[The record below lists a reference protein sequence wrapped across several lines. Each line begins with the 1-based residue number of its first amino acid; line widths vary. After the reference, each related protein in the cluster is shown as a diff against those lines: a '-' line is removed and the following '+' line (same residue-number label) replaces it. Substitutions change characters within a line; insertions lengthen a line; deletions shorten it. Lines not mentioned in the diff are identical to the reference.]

1 MEPDTWQNYILIS
14 SFQNQ
19 PVCQRWQAF
28 MITIFISTQNP
39 NISNKHVVWKQTTA
53 GEK

>member
-14 SFQNQ
+14 SFQTQ
-19 PVCQRWQAF
+19 PVCQQWQAF

-39 NISNKHVVWKQTTA
+39 IISNKHAVWKQTTA